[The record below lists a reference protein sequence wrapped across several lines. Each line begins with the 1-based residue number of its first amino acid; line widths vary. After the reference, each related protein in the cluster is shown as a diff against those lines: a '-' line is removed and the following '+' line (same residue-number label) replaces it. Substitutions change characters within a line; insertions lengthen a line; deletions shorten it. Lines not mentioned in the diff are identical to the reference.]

1 MHCTGYVLLCY
12 AVEREHYHG
21 VLQLLAAAL
30 WRGTILPS
38 VMQFALLRTDLG
50 GAQPIASYNFGAGN
64 AGRVKKSF
72 RLLLTASMIDSV
84 VLWAGVI
91 AFPRLFAQIFSS
103 DSTLIDFTAHD
114 LRLCCGAR
122 FIFGA
127 QTACQMPFIST
138 GNALSSIIVAVLRKF
153 LLLIPLIDLMP
164 HLMGDQT
171 TAVYLAE
178 LVADGLAVIFT
189 VTLFRYQF
197 RKSLRSMEHQIG
209 GIPEKRT
216 PAGPDRTA
224 GVQPVP
230 KGCAPFYRALRRH
243 SSFCR

>member
-1 MHCTGYVLLCY
+1 M
-12 AVEREHYHG
+12 
-21 VLQLLAAAL
+21 
-30 WRGTILPS
+30 
-38 VMQFALLRTDLG
+38 G

-103 DSTLIDFTAHD
+103 DSTRIDFTAHD

-153 LLLIPLIDLMP
+153 LLPIPLINLMP

-178 LVADGLAVIFT
+178 LVADGLAAIFT
-189 VTLFRYQF
+189 VTLFRYQ
-197 RKSLRSMEHQIG
+197 SAS
-209 GIPEKRT
+209 P
-216 PAGPDRTA
+216 
-224 GVQPVP
+224 
-230 KGCAPFYRALRRH
+230 
-243 SSFCR
+243 

>member
-1 MHCTGYVLLCY
+1 
-12 AVEREHYHG
+12 
-21 VLQLLAAAL
+21 
-30 WRGTILPS
+30 
-38 VMQFALLRTDLG
+38 
-50 GAQPIASYNFGAGN
+50 
-64 AGRVKKSF
+64 
-72 RLLLTASMIDSV
+72 MIDSV

-224 GVQPVP
+224 GVQLVP

>member
-1 MHCTGYVLLCY
+1 MQSSESIITVCFSSSLLRY
-12 AVEREHYHG
+12 GGDAAVG
-21 VLQLLAAAL
+21 AM
-30 WRGTILPS
+30 TILPS

-189 VTLFRYQF
+189 VTLFRYQ
-197 RKSLRSMEHQIG
+197 SAS
-209 GIPEKRT
+209 P
-216 PAGPDRTA
+216 
-224 GVQPVP
+224 
-230 KGCAPFYRALRRH
+230 
-243 SSFCR
+243 